1 MPFEQKNVLAHMPKT
16 VANSLIADLVRKT
29 GRARIRATGTS
40 MVPSIWPGDE
50 LLIQRVS
57 ERLTRGLIV
66 AWQNNQ
72 RIFIHRV
79 IEPPG
84 DQRTILT
91 RGDRLNNSD
100 PPFSQEQLIG
110 VVTHVIRNE
119 VPVVVSTRLS
129 TRARFLRFV
138 SRASDWPAFLLI
150 RMRRLV
156 KGEKI
161 GMPN

>member
-1 MPFEQKNVLAHMPKT
+1 MPKT
-16 VANSLIADLVRKT
+16 VATTLIADLVRKT
-29 GRARIRATGTS
+29 GHARIRATGSS

-50 LLIQRVS
+50 LLIQQIS
-57 ERLTRGLIV
+57 GCFTRGQIV

-72 RIFIHRV
+72 RIFIHRIV
-79 IEPPG
+79 ETPADP
-84 DQRTILT
+84 RTILT
-91 RGDRLNNSD
+91 RGDRLNLSD

-129 TRARFLRFV
+129 TGARFLRFV

-150 RMRRLV
+150 RMRRRTNTLRWRA
-156 KGEKI
+156 
-161 GMPN
+161 